1 MANLGDSP
9 GPLSACH
16 PPSPEKEFLID
27 NLLVRLHFIIEIF
40 QWTGLAPWESESLIP
55 GRLISTCRVCGGI
68 PDANSSRLLGA
79 YEANGV

>member
-40 QWTGLAPWESESLIP
+40 QWTGLAPWEFEFRFP
-55 GRLISTCRVCGGI
+55 GSQISTFLVCGGM
-68 PDANSSRLLGA
+68 PDADSSRLLGA
-79 YEANGV
+79 YEANSV